1 MAEATQVRNERKI
14 LDALFSGAEVK
25 VSCPGCGN
33 LLYRTSVQD
42 HVDELKCPACKHV
55 SQHRITQGSLISRL
69 RILPDAPLAN
79 SET

>member
-1 MAEATQVRNERKI
+1 MGDVVQVRNERKI

-33 LLYRTSVQD
+33 LLYRTSVHD
-42 HVDELKCPACKHV
+42 HVDELKCPSCKKV
-55 SQHRITQGSLISRL
+55 SQHRIAQGSLISRL
-69 RILPDAPLAN
+69 QVLVDAPLAN